1 MTLIEIKNQLITFF
15 LKTDTFI
22 SPKDLKSIKV
32 SKNQEFIKNELVS
45 SVLDD
50 MEKDGMIKKIIPNV
64 ASTEYSYSATNILPF
79 SMLGQTIEIGS
90 QTAELVAEIVNQYNE
105 STGNKSEVVDK
116 LNITE
121 MDIQKLGII
130 TAQLL
135 NGLDGEPPQEKNE

>member
-1 MTLIEIKNQLITFF
+1 MTLTEIKNQLITFF
-15 LKTDTFI
+15 LKNDTFF

-45 SVLDD
+45 SVLDQ
-50 MEKDGMIKKIIPNV
+50 MEKDGMIKKITPNTV
-64 ASTEYSYSATNILPF
+64 STDYNYSATNILPF
-79 SMLGQTIEIGS
+79 SMLGQTVEIGA
-90 QTAELVAEIVNQYNE
+90 QTAELISEIVNQYNE
-105 STGNKSEVVDK
+105 SSGNKSEIVDK

-135 NGLDGEPPQEKNE
+135 NGLDGESQEEKDE